1 MGDGE
6 RSLRFEL
13 LGSLRAFRN
22 GEEVALGWP
31 RQQAVLAALL
41 IRAGQVVS
49 RDELVDAV
57 WGMDP
62 PATAANVVHAYVAK
76 LRKILEPDR
85 VHRAPAQVLTS
96 SGRGYV
102 LHVAPGQLDLKIAE
116 QHLLAARRAR
126 ESNEPSECVTAL
138 DAALALWHGLPLTGV
153 PGPFAEIQRAR
164 LTEMRMAALEDRA
177 EVLLDSGSRAGLIGE
192 LATLAA
198 EHPLRERLA
207 GLLMLALYRDGRPAE
222 ALACYQRTRR
232 LLVDEL
238 GVEPGPYLRR
248 LHQDILQNRDS
259 GSDGRPKP
267 PEPQNQQKLQKP
279 QTPSKPNNPPK
290 TSEHP
295 IPLETKPPVPRQLP
309 AHTPYFV
316 GRATELDRLTTLGAS
331 SRQPGTVMI
340 SVINGSAGIGKTTL
354 AVYWAH
360 RAARRFP
367 DGQLYVNLRGFDPTG
382 TPLDPAE
389 AIRGFLGAL
398 NTPPERIPATLD
410 AQAGLCRSLLAG
422 KRMLM
427 VLDNALDEDQVRPL
441 LPGSPG
447 CLVVITSRNM
457 LTGLAAEGADL
468 LSLDILTRPE
478 ARQLLARRLGRERI
492 AAEAEAAGELIEL
505 CARLPL
511 ALTVAA
517 ARAATPPYPS
527 LAAIAT
533 ELRDA
538 CSRLDALDAGDAAT
552 SVRAVFSCSYS
563 HLDAD
568 AARTFRLLAVHP
580 VPEVGLPAAA
590 SLVGAPIP
598 HALQA
603 LRVLTRAHLVTEHSP
618 GRFTFHDLLRAY
630 ATGQANLVDS
640 PADRRLAV
648 HRVLDYYLHTAHA
661 AARVLHP
668 IRDLPALEPHEP
680 GVTPERFADRNK
692 ALAWCEAEQTILLAV
707 ITMAASHG
715 FDKHAWQIPWI
726 LKTFLERRA
735 NWHDYA
741 TTQYTALAAAQRL
754 GDLAAQAGA
763 HLGIGWACTQLHVY
777 DEARVHFERAFGVYA
792 QVRDLPGQA
801 LARRRV
807 GWMLGLQHRWAEA
820 TGHAARS
827 LDLYRAAGDLIGQG
841 QALNSLG
848 WYHVRLGDLH
858 RALSYCREALDLQLE
873 TGDEYGEADTRDS
886 LGYANHQLGDYAE
899 AITCYR
905 HALDLYRKLFDPCGQ
920 AETLDRLGDTH
931 QALAD
936 TKAARH
942 AWKQALAV
950 FDQLRHPEADNVRA
964 KLARV
969 VV

>member
-1 MGDGE
+1 MGDDGG
-6 RSLRFEL
+6 SLRFEV
-13 LGSLRAFRN
+13 LGSLRAFRD
-22 GEEVALGWP
+22 GDEVALGWP

-41 IRAGQVVS
+41 IRVGQVVS

-62 PATAANVVHAYVAK
+62 PVTAANVVHAYVAK

-85 VHRAPAQVLTS
+85 VSRAPAQVLTS
-96 SGRGYV
+96 SGHGYV
-102 LHVAPGQLDLKIAE
+102 LHLAPGQLDLKIAE
-116 QHLLAARRAR
+116 QHLMAARRAR
-126 ESNEPSECVTAL
+126 ESNELSECVTAL
-138 DAALALWHGLPLTGV
+138 DAALALWRGLPLTGV

-177 EVLLDSGSRAGLIGE
+177 EVLLDSDRPAGLIGE

-232 LLVDEL
+232 MLVDEL
-238 GVEPGPYLRR
+238 GLEPGPYLRR
-248 LHQDILQNRDS
+248 LHQDILQNR
-259 GSDGRPKP
+259 GNASDGHPKP
-267 PEPQNQQKLQKP
+267 PEPQKPAESPKPAEPQKHPQPPILEAKP
-279 QTPSKPNNPPK
+279 V
-290 TSEHP
+290 
-295 IPLETKPPVPRQLP
+295 VPRQLP

-316 GRATELDRLTTLGAS
+316 GRTTELDRLTTLGTT

-382 TPLDPAE
+382 TPLHPAE

-427 VLDNALDEDQVRPL
+427 VLDNALDENQVRPL

-478 ARQLLARRLGRERI
+478 ARQLLARRLGHQRT
-492 AAEAEAAGELIEL
+492 AAEPEAADELIEL

-517 ARAATPPYPS
+517 ARAAAPPYPS

-580 VPEVGLPAAA
+580 VPEIGLPAAA

-603 LRVLTRAHLVTEHSP
+603 LRVLTRAHLVTEHTP

-630 ATGQANLVDS
+630 ATDQANLVDS
-640 PADRRLAV
+640 PADRHLAM

-661 AARVLHP
+661 AARALHP
-668 IRDLPALEPHEP
+668 IRDLPVLEPHEP

-707 ITMAASHG
+707 ITMAARHG

-777 DEARVHFERAFGVYA
+777 EEARVHFERGFSVYA

-827 LDLYRAAGDLIGQG
+827 LDLYQAAGDLIGQG

-848 WYHVRLGDLH
+848 WYHAQLGDLH
-858 RALSYCREALDLQLE
+858 RALSCCRLALALQLE

-886 LGYANHQLGDYAE
+886 LGYVNHQLGDYAE
-899 AITCYR
+899 AIACYQQ
-905 HALDLYRKLFDPCGQ
+905 ALDFYRKLFDPCGQ

-931 QALAD
+931 QAIGD

-942 AWKQALAV
+942 AWQQALAV
-950 FDQLRHPEADNVRA
+950 LDQLRHPEADNVRA
-964 KLARV
+964 KLSRV
-969 VV
+969 ADGVTHELL